1 MSKRKSLRKSVRFEV
16 FKRDSFTC
24 QYCGK
29 KAPDTVLHVDH
40 INPVS
45 KGGDNEII
53 NLVTSCEACNLGKS
67 DRLLSDSSSIEKQ
80 RAQLEELNERR
91 EQLEMMLAWRD
102 SLKDLNNEAME
113 LVVGHIEANMDG
125 FTVNDTGRKSIL
137 KWMKRFSVE
146 ELFTATD
153 ISSERLPPN
162 PDHDDINSYFDAIPK
177 ICSAK
182 RLPEGEQ
189 RLRYARGILRNR
201 IYVNEKLVI
210 PLMSAAVEAGMDPED
225 IVEYAKVTKS
235 WTEFRLEMEAVAN
248 G

>member
-1 MSKRKSLRKSVRFEV
+1 
-16 FKRDSFTC
+16 
-24 QYCGK
+24 
-29 KAPDTVLHVDH
+29 
-40 INPVS
+40 
-45 KGGDNEII
+45 
-53 NLVTSCEACNLGKS
+53 
-67 DRLLSDSSSIEKQ
+67 
-80 RAQLEELNERR
+80 
-91 EQLEMMLAWRD
+91 
-102 SLKDLNNEAME
+102 
-113 LVVGHIEANMDG
+113 
-125 FTVNDTGRKSIL
+125 IL

-182 RLPEGEQ
+182 RLPEGEE

-201 IYVNEKLVI
+201 IYVNEKLVM

-248 G
+248 